1 MTYTP
6 QAGDVIAYRGDLGCN
21 VQVIGD
27 TDDTS
32 TMHVSVH
39 TNGGSSVTVESK
51 DVLREM
57 VAERGWTLVSRK
69 EAADANRD

>member
-1 MTYTP
+1 MSYTP

-21 VQVIGD
+21 VQVIGG
-27 TDDTS
+27 TDDDS

-51 DVLREM
+51 SVLSEM
-57 VAERGWTLVSRK
+57 VNERGWTLVSRK
-69 EAADANRD
+69 EVEDGK